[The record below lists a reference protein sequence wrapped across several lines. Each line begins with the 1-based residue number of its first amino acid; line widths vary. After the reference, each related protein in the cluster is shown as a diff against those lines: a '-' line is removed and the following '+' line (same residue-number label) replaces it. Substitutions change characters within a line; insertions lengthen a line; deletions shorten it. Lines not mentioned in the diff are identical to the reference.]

1 MPEGPE
7 VKRER
12 VFLQSKIEGRVLS
25 RVDVLTG
32 RYTKKPIV
40 GLAELQLPCKVLKVD
55 GKGKLITIKLDNGK
69 TILSTLGMSGGWT
82 LASTLMQEK
91 YAKYKKHERVIL
103 RAGGDDV
110 DCSYVDMRNFGTLK
124 VVSNEAAA
132 RKIKALGYDMLTD
145 PPTVEQWLDLMSK
158 NSQTPFFEL
167 LMNQGKLCG
176 VGNIYKSESL
186 YAARISPHRR
196 PIDCSEAELVLLYK
210 AIKECL
216 KFAYETGS
224 ATPYTY
230 MIFMRHGLEVPV
242 EHRKELV
249 AGSAVYGRR
258 KDVYGNDVQCDKSTG
273 RTTWWVP
280 TIQR

>member
-1 MPEGPE
+1 LPEGPE

-12 VFLQSKIEGRVLS
+12 VFLQSKIEGKVLS
-25 RVDVLTG
+25 RIDVLTG

-40 GLAELQLPCKVLKVD
+40 GLAELTLPSTVTEVG
-55 GKGKLITIKLDNGK
+55 GKGKLITIKLENGK
-69 TILSTLGMSGGWT
+69 TILSTLGMSGGWS
-82 LASTLMQEK
+82 LHSTLLLEQ
-91 YAKYKKHERVIL
+91 YAKYKKHERVTL
-103 RAGGDDV
+103 RVDGEN

-124 VVSNEAAA
+124 VVTHDEAK
-132 RKIKALGYDMLTD
+132 RKIDSLGFDMLTN
-145 PPTVEQWLDLMSK
+145 PPSIEQWLELMEK
-158 NSQTPFFEL
+158 NKHTPFYEL
-167 LMNQGKLCG
+167 LMNQGKICG

-186 YAARISPHRR
+186 YAAQISPHRT
-196 PIDCSEAELVLLYK
+196 PAACSIDELTLLYK
-210 AIKECL
+210 AVKECL

-230 MIFMRHGLEVPV
+230 MIFMRHGMEVPV

-258 KDVYGNDVQCDKSTG
+258 KDIYGNDVLNDTTTG

-280 TIQR
+280 SIQK